1 MIAARCQNTIARPVV
16 VSGFGYWS
24 GEDIKVEFR
33 PAPAGCGLTFLRR
46 DLGSYARIPVRP
58 DLRVEVPR
66 RTNLQWREVRV
77 EMVEHVLAALAG
89 LQIDNCEIWVDAA
102 EMPGCDGSAL
112 PFVEALQSAG
122 IVAQPV
128 PAKQLI
134 VTESVRI
141 TDGDSWIEAHPSPED
156 EFSIE
161 FQLDYPHN
169 PRIGRQS
176 IQSVVTPESFQYELA
191 PCRTFILESE
201 AAQLTAQG
209 MGTRVTTSDLLVF
222 NQDGPINNPLRFAN
236 ECARHKALDVLGDL
250 ALTGCDITGQI
261 VAYRSGHRLNAAMAR
276 LLLERFASSDQALK
290 ISA

>member
-1 MIAARCQNTIARPVV
+1 IAARCQNTIARPVV

-24 GEDIKVEFR
+24 GEDIDVEFR
-33 PAPAGCGLTFLRR
+33 PAPQNCGLNFLRR
-46 DLGSYARIPVRP
+46 DIGPHARIPVRP

-66 RTNLQWREVRV
+66 RTNLEWGEVRV

-112 PFVEALQSAG
+112 PFVESLQSAG
-122 IVAQPV
+122 IVAQPM
-128 PAKQLI
+128 PARQLN
-134 VTESVRI
+134 VTESVRV
-141 TDGDSWIEAHPSPED
+141 TDGDSWIEAHPSAEG

-176 IQSVVTPESFQYELA
+176 VHSVVTPESFQYELA
-191 PCRTFILESE
+191 PCRTFITESD
-201 AAQLTAQG
+201 AAQLTSQG
-209 MGTRVTTSDLLVF
+209 MGTRVRTSDLLVF
-222 NQDGPINNPLRFAN
+222 NEHGPIDNPLRFAN

-250 ALTGCDITGQI
+250 ALTGCDITGNI
-261 VAYRSGHRLNAAMAR
+261 VAYRSGHRLNAALAK
-276 LLLERFASSDQALK
+276 LLLERFASSK
-290 ISA
+290 PEIRISA